1 VFAVQAK
8 KRRCGVKIQP
18 LPESHYSPRVLAEIW
33 GVSESTILRWFQDLE
48 GVLKL
53 GDESRN
59 GKRVRREI
67 RIPKS
72 LAERV
77 YEEKTR

>member
-1 VFAVQAK
+1 MK
-8 KRRCGVKIQP
+8 TPP
-18 LPESHYSPRVLAEIW
+18 LPEPHYSPRVLAEIW

-53 GDESRN
+53 SRESRN
-59 GKRVRREI
+59 GKRNRREI

-77 YEEKTR
+77 YEERTR